1 MIPCSYAC
9 MNSSSIN
16 SSQMVWMSS
25 RLMCVKIDADGT
37 FLKTCLYASPI
48 ESDCVR
54 TISEVNLIQN
64 RNIPKACMSG
74 GELQRKLASHE
85 CIWRGFWSKCRLAIG
100 MLCQNLQ
107 DAWSQNTQGLQ
118 QWLFQGYIQVPVVA
132 IWAFCV
138 PPKMRP
144 NYTPLW
150 WHAQEES
157 LGMHARTF

>member
-1 MIPCSYAC
+1 MHAWTLHP
-9 MNSSSIN
+9 SIAPRWCGW
-16 SSQMVWMSS
+16 VLAWCAS
-25 RLMCVKIDADGT
+25 RLMLMAPFWKLVCMHLQSSLV
-37 FLKTCLYASPI
+37 P
-48 ESDCVR
+48 DCVR

-64 RNIPKACMSG
+64 RNRLKACMPG
-74 GELQRKLASHE
+74 GELQRKLASCK
-85 CIWRGFWSKCRLAIG
+85 CIWRGFWSKCRLAI
-100 MLCQNLQ
+100 LCQNLQ
-107 DAWSQNTQGLQ
+107 DVWSQNTWGLQ

-132 IWAFCV
+132 NWAFCV